1 MIFYDCDWYSAN
13 GLSRMRKVPR
23 KCDLNL
29 ATDAHAWFDESKQNL
44 GIVGYSNPDDETL
57 PNSFLN

>member
-1 MIFYDCDWYSAN
+1 
-13 GLSRMRKVPR
+13 MRKVPR

-44 GIVGYSNPDDETL
+44 GIEGYSQPDDETL
-57 PNSFLN
+57 TNSYLNQKKSEAYCKSISSQQV